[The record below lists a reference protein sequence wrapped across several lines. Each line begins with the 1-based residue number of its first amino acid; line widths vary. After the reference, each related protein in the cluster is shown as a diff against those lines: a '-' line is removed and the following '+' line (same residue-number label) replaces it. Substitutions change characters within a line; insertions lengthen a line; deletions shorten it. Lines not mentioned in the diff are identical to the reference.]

1 MALCVYMRRLASG
14 WVVGLLTF
22 LVCASANATG
32 GGGVLGFSGGGN
44 VQLETTEQHFA
55 PGFLGAAFFG
65 YRHASGV
72 EAHLRGNFTQFET
85 NDKSFRRT
93 IGDGGLGLRYW
104 FFNDDRDV
112 FSPYIGAYG
121 GGGSMTTSL
130 TDSQTTPATGD
141 PSGTLGCAHLM
152 LDGGIA
158 LNAGPNA
165 SFGLFVAGNAYVP
178 FGTDAADSHIVFSA
192 LIGLDV
198 TFSGLDGLSFLNG
211 VGAVFEGLL
220 RIR

>member
-1 MALCVYMRRLASG
+1 M
-14 WVVGLLTF
+14 
-22 LVCASANATG
+22 
-32 GGGVLGFSGGGN
+32 LGFTGAGN
-44 VQLETTEQHFA
+44 VQLEAGEQRFA
-55 PGFLGAAFFG
+55 PGFQGAAFFG
-65 YRHASGV
+65 YRHDSGV

-112 FSPYIGAYG
+112 FSPYVGLYG
-121 GGGSMTTSL
+121 GAGSMTTSL

-141 PSGTLGCAHLM
+141 PGGTLGVAHLA
-152 LDGGIA
+152 LESGIA

-165 SFGLFVAGNAYVP
+165 SFGLFVAGNAYIP
-178 FGTDAADSHIVFSA
+178 FGTDAAGSHAVFSA
-192 LIGLDV
+192 LIGLDL
-198 TFSGLDGLSFLNG
+198 TFSGLSGLSFLNG